1 MALHIQGVIRK
12 SRQLRCAD
20 FTISSED
27 QEGERGDV
35 NFAQLLQASITP
47 TIGLDELLRH
57 ISPPA
62 KHSASVRL
70 DPEIIYARV
79 PPTFVGFVLS
89 FDGSA
94 KTEKHGGYG
103 SCSWILWKLQEWT
116 ILIASS
122 AYLAETTVNLAEY
135 TGMNNGT
142 QSAL

>member
-1 MALHIQGVIRK
+1 MNERDV
-12 SRQLRCAD
+12 D
-20 FTISSED
+20 F
-27 QEGERGDV
+27 
-35 NFAQLLQASITP
+35 AKLLQATIMP
-47 TIGLDELLRH
+47 AIGLDESLRH
-57 ISPPA
+57 IAPPA

-116 ILIASS
+116 ILIAAS

>member
-1 MALHIQGVIRK
+1 
-12 SRQLRCAD
+12 
-20 FTISSED
+20 
-27 QEGERGDV
+27 
-35 NFAQLLQASITP
+35 
-47 TIGLDELLRH
+47 
-57 ISPPA
+57 
-62 KHSASVRL
+62 
-70 DPEIIYARV
+70 V

-116 ILIASS
+116 ILIAAS